1 MEGDVD
7 GSAPGYVS
15 SHPAI
20 SSIERPLLPDGSSDA
35 IRARYAAASSNRSE
49 RRRPSG
55 PRAIST

>member
-1 MEGDVD
+1 VD